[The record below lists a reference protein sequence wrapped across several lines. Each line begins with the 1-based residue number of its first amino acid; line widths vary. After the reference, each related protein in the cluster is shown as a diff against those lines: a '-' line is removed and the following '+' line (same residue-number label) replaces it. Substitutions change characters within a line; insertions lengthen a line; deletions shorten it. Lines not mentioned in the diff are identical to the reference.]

1 MTKSLLLCAFLLSA
15 AALRAQPGGAEPA
28 ATPEASAA
36 ATPPPPC
43 AVRAWFFPG
52 TEQGSVVLRMRR
64 PNAEEPVML
73 GKAEGGV
80 RSSPAFYDDQPAGN
94 AALELID
101 TSGKVLASATAAL
114 RGKMHYTLLAS
125 RAGGQWKID
134 TLIDAVPPNAADR
147 PLRVV
152 NFARGRE
159 TVLEFSPEK
168 VEKIAPDS
176 SRELRMPPKTG
187 NFNVKVLAPD
197 GGPAAETVAEIDYS
211 EFPVAYIVVGP
222 DHRDRMRPEVIPGG
236 APKATPTPPPMAP
249 VEFDLAQER
258 AKEREARVNAAKLE
272 RGHLESQMAI
282 LKAQIAEGVNVPENA
297 AELRSD
303 LEKRIKQVEVD
314 TRGAGAPATP
324 APPAAPAPARAN

>member
-1 MTKSLLLCAFLLSA
+1 MTKSVLLCILVCSA
-15 AALRAQPGGAEPA
+15 AALRAQPVGTEPA
-28 ATPEASAA
+28 PA
-36 ATPPPPC
+36 PPTC

-52 TEQGSVVLRMRR
+52 ADQASVALRLRR
-64 PNAEEPVML
+64 PNVEEPVML
-73 GKAEGGV
+73 GKTVGGT
-80 RSSPAFYDDQPAGN
+80 RSAPPFYGEQPAGN
-94 AALELID
+94 ASFERVD
-101 TSGKVLASATAAL
+101 TSGQVLATVPAAL

-125 RAGGQWKID
+125 RTGGGWKLE
-134 TLIDAVPPNAADR
+134 TLIDTVPPNAADR

-159 TVLEFSPEK
+159 TILEFSPEK

-211 EFPVAYIVVGP
+211 EFPVAYVVVGP

-236 APKATPTPPPMAP
+236 APKATPTPPPVAP

-258 AKEREARVNAAKLE
+258 VKEREARVNAAKLE
-272 RGHLESQMAI
+272 RGHLQSQMAI

-297 AELRSD
+297 AELQSD
-303 LEKRIKQVEVD
+303 LEKRMKDVEAE
-314 TRGAGAPATP
+314 TRGASTPATP
-324 APPAAPAPARAN
+324 AVPAPAPAN